1 MSERKTVIIGAGIAG
16 LAAGCYA
23 RMNGYRA
30 HVVEMHDKS
39 GGLRTVWARQGYTIE
54 GCIHWL
60 TGSAPGDSLYQVWEE
75 LGAVQGRRMLDHDV
89 FVCVVG
95 RDESASP
102 WTRPFHAPPR
112 PVACRH
118 AESTVIAT

>member
-1 MSERKTVIIGAGIAG
+1 
-16 LAAGCYA
+16 
-23 RMNGYRA
+23 MNGYRA

-39 GGLRTVWARQGYTIE
+39 GGLCTVWSRQRYTID
-54 GCIHWL
+54 GRIHWL

-75 LGAVQGRRMLDHDV
+75 FGAVRGRLMFDHGL
-89 FVCVVG
+89 FVRVVG
-95 RDESASP
+95 SDVRDESASP

-112 PVACRH
+112 PLACRH